1 MWQEVIATSLR
12 LSTSAMRRWLKRV
25 NGQINLIGLT
35 FGKLPTRR
43 PHESQ
48 LLGSPRV
55 GNASSS
61 LLQSSQK
68 CVEPAIYNYI
78 YYIIICFSLLPVTL
92 TDWTSK
98 TRSFVWRCLVH
109 ACLPGLQKDLHH
121 WMALHQQRSQQPRSG
136 ETEASTW
143 RILRA
148 GKQFDPRVVPQPR
161 FFFPKFTLWLWLTVC
176 HGKIHHF

>member
-1 MWQEVIATSLR
+1 MVKSI
-12 LSTSAMRRWLKRV
+12 WLDW
-25 NGQINLIGLT
+25 
-35 FGKLPTRR
+35 
-43 PHESQ
+43 
-48 LLGSPRV
+48 LLGNCQQEGRMK
-55 GNASSS
+55 ASCWDH
-61 LLQSSQK
+61 LEL
-68 CVEPAIYNYI
+68 EMPAVVCCKARKNVWNQLYIIYI

-161 FFFPKFTLWLWLTVC
+161 FFFFFQNFTLWLWLTVC